1 MITNIKK
8 FIFILPFLILFS
20 CGGAKEAADV
30 LSGGKKKTT
39 DEFLVKKRAPL
50 TLPPQY
56 DTIPEPRSLEE
67 TTKNK
72 NKKINKILRITEKD
86 KLKKSG
92 ATSVE
97 QSIINQIKK

>member
-1 MITNIKK
+1 MWGSERSSKRFK
-8 FIFILPFLILFS
+8 WW
-20 CGGAKEAADV
+20 
-30 LSGGKKKTT
+30 KKKTT

-56 DTIPEPRSLEE
+56 DTIPEPQSLEE

-72 NKKINKILRITEKD
+72 NKEINKILKITEKD
-86 KLKKSG
+86 KLKKAG